1 LGYFYKLNLSTQ
13 LNIEE
18 GKKMGKKEEIIAVI
32 TPALEVLGFYLE
44 DVTITSAGRRSM
56 LTVIVDG
63 DTHLSLDQVTAA
75 TKGISEIV
83 EGIQSLGQTPFTLEV
98 TSPGLDRP
106 LTKPRH
112 WRKNIDRLVKVILLD
127 GSEVKGRVKDVSET
141 FVTID
146 EQVINFTDIKRAT
159 LEIEFK
165 QVGK

>member
-1 LGYFYKLNLSTQ
+1 
-13 LNIEE
+13 
-18 GKKMGKKEEIIAVI
+18 
-32 TPALEVLGFYLE
+32 
-44 DVTITSAGRRSM
+44 M

-112 WRKNIDRLVKVILLD
+112 WRKNLDRLVKVILLD
-127 GSEVKGRVKDVSET
+127 GKEVKGRVKDVSEGNAT
-141 FVTID
+141 VD
-146 EQVINFTDIKRAT
+146 EQVINFADIKRAT

>member
-1 LGYFYKLNLSTQ
+1 LGYFYKLNLATQ

-32 TPALEVLGFYLE
+32 TPALEALGFYLE

-127 GSEVKGRVKDVSET
+127 GSEVKGRVKYTSET
-141 FVTID
+141 SATIE
-146 EQVINFTDIKRAT
+146 EQVVNFTDIKRAT

>member
-1 LGYFYKLNLSTQ
+1 
-13 LNIEE
+13 
-18 GKKMGKKEEIIAVI
+18 
-32 TPALEVLGFYLE
+32 
-44 DVTITSAGRRSM
+44 M

-127 GSEVKGRVKDVSET
+127 GSEVKGRVKDTSET
-141 FVTID
+141 STTID
-146 EQVINFTDIKRAT
+146 EQVVNFTDVKRAT